1 MEMFYPIFPYN
12 NWKVVDTGLIF
23 HEAMMKP
30 SIFFTSRFR
39 SGSTMIWNLF
49 RRLNNVHTYY
59 EPLHELLPCFM
70 RYPAVVHRE
79 HFFVESYFDEYTVAS
94 EALAQHQNTFGADQL
109 YLEHG
114 DEHKPLKNYLD
125 ALMDAIPEQALGFF
139 KFNRVD
145 FRLDWLKQ
153 QYPQIPLLHLARN
166 PRDQWYSSIGAFRQV
181 VDNEIDFDHYFSTT
195 WARDL
200 CRQFPFLASPYIEHA
215 YQRFYYLWKLSLIAG
230 QRQADLSV
238 MYEDV
243 LANPMQQVANI
254 LKFAGLFSEENL
266 NKSVQYVL
274 SNPERSWVRD
284 HEDSW
289 FADLEQKCEMV
300 LDELGLNASFALKP
314 LAEIQAASPR
324 YQELLDTPAAS
335 LWSIQSFKHDISN
348 LHVATYEFDYARKR
362 DARLAEQTRQE
373 LTHQAAA
380 ERLAFNTQQDQLNQ
394 ELAALHSQYLAL
406 QQQLTQAAAEKEQL
420 QQLIGQEQAKSADLE
435 IALERMG
442 QEKDQAQTALE
453 QERAHSL
460 ALQARLE
467 GANQELDAVLRRSE
481 QEKEQSQRTLEQVQ
495 HMLAQEQERANQLE
509 RDYNQILHS
518 RSYRLMSLPRL
529 LMGRARVVREKW
541 QNVLS
546 IKK

>member
-1 MEMFYPIFPYN
+1 M
-12 NWKVVDTGLIF
+12 L
-23 HEAMMKP
+23 
-30 SIFFTSRFR
+30 FR
-39 SGSTMIWNLF
+39 S
-49 RRLNNVHTYY
+49 
-59 EPLHELLPCFM
+59 
-70 RYPAVVHRE
+70 
-79 HFFVESYFDEYTVAS
+79 
-94 EALAQHQNTFGADQL
+94 
-109 YLEHG
+109 
-114 DEHKPLKNYLD
+114 
-125 ALMDAIPEQALGFF
+125 
-139 KFNRVD
+139 
-145 FRLDWLKQ
+145 
-153 QYPQIPLLHLARN
+153 
-166 PRDQWYSSIGAFRQV
+166 
-181 VDNEIDFDHYFSTT
+181 
-195 WARDL
+195 
-200 CRQFPFLASPYIEHA
+200 
-215 YQRFYYLWKLSLIAG
+215 IAG

-467 GANQELDAVLRRSE
+467 GANQELDAVLRSAE
-481 QEKEQSQRTLEQVQ
+481 QEKEQAQRILTQEKEHAQRE
-495 HMLAQEQERANQLE
+495 LAREKEHAQRVLTHEQERAEQLE

-518 RSYRLMSLPRL
+518 RSYRLMVLPRL
-529 LMGRARVVREKW
+529 LMGRVRVVREKL
-541 QNVLS
+541 QKALS
-546 IKK
+546 TQK